1 MRSSHLGEDQT
12 VRHSLL
18 LVLPLVFGASGCA
31 STVEPPATQ
40 DRSADATVIWGN
52 WGHGG
57 AAGRVPGYV
66 HALAKEAT
74 FRPRSEAT
82 VKIAA
87 TGNYATATP
96 SRAAPPE
103 PAHISPAPRDPI
115 VEALAAAMRQPA
127 PEVAPLPTQRSA
139 QSESPA
145 AIASA
150 DDQLRNAW
158 EKYCRGGADMSDEEW
173 GLVNAA
179 GAPQNVPADLTDVCV
194 HAK

>member
-1 MRSSHLGEDQT
+1 MRYP
-12 VRHSLL
+12 LL
-18 LVLPLVFGASGCA
+18 LVLPLVLGVSGCA
-31 STVEPPATQ
+31 STIEPPATQ

-52 WGHGG
+52 KGRGG

-74 FRPRSEAT
+74 FRLRSEAP

-87 TGNYATATP
+87 TGNYAPATP
-96 SRAAPPE
+96 SRAATPKPVQ
-103 PAHISPAPRDPI
+103 ISPSVRDPI
-115 VEALAAAMRQPA
+115 VEALAAAMEQPA
-127 PEVAPLPTQRSA
+127 PEIAPLPAQGRA
-139 QSESPA
+139 QSQSAA
-145 AIASA
+145 AITNA

-179 GAPQNVPADLTDVCV
+179 GAPQNVPADLADVCV